1 MQWLKE
7 RVGVTKAVAGTEL
20 DSAARLSNAVL
31 EESAQSFVKT
41 MVKGNWPSLDR
52 IEIF

>member
-7 RVGVTKAVAGTEL
+7 TVGVAKAGAGTEL

-31 EESAQSFVKT
+31 EESAQSFVNT
-41 MVKGNWPSLDR
+41 LVKGNEPLDR